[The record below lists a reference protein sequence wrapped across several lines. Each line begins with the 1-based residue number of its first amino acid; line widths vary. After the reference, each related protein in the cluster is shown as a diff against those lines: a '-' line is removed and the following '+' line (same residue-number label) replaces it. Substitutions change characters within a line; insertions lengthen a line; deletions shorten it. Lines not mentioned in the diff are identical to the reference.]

1 MSGGCPGDIWVV
13 FIGIGG
19 AQMGLIGYLG
29 LALCLCWR
37 LLSSVGI
44 SCSLEMSGDCLE
56 IVWGVSRRYLGDIHR
71 NRRCSDGFDWVSGF
85 FLGS

>member
-1 MSGGCPGDIWVV
+1 MPTDTARHTQTAPVSVLGC
-13 FIGIGG
+13 
-19 AQMGLIGYLG
+19 LG

-44 SCSLEMSGDCLE
+44 SCSLEMSGGCLE
-56 IVWGVSRRYLGDIHR
+56 DVWGVSRRYLGGIHR